1 MKIIIEILKRILGA
15 FICFCLALGGLMLFL
30 IGITLCTTLIGI
42 IVGIPMIYY
51 GFVLTIATIVCGF
64 QMVILG
70 KITTNPFKKLQN
82 YMNKIIQNQNDNII
96 PEIPTEK
103 FNINNAKFVSLSP
116 AVEKF
121 ELN

>member
-1 MKIIIEILKRILGA
+1 MKIIIEILKRILGT
-15 FICFCLALGGLMLFL
+15 FFCFCLMIAGLMLFL

-64 QMVILG
+64 QMIVWG
-70 KITTNPFKKLQN
+70 KISTAPFKKLQN
-82 YMNKIIQNQNDNII
+82 YMNKIIHKQNDNIV
-96 PEIPTEK
+96 PEVKSEK
-103 FNINNAKFVSLSP
+103 FSIINAKFVSLSP

>member
-1 MKIIIEILKRILGA
+1 MKIIIEVLKRILGA
-15 FICFCLALGGLMLFL
+15 FICFCLAIGGLMLFL

-64 QMVILG
+64 QMLILG
-70 KITTNPFKKLQN
+70 RISTNPFQKLQN
-82 YMNKIIQNQNDNII
+82 YMNKIIQKQDN
-96 PEIPTEK
+96 EIVSEVKTEK
-103 FNINNAKFVSLSP
+103 FNITNAKFVSLSP

>member
-15 FICFCLALGGLMLFL
+15 FICFCLAFAGLMLFL

-42 IVGIPMIYY
+42 IIGLPMIYY
-51 GFVLTIATIVCGF
+51 GFVLTIATIVCSF
-64 QMVILG
+64 QMAVWG
-70 KITTNPFKKLQN
+70 KISTAPIEKLQN
-82 YMNKIIQNQNDNII
+82 YMNKIIQNQNGDIVAKVS
-96 PEIPTEK
+96 PEK
-103 FNINNAKFVSLSP
+103 FNIANAKFIRLSP